1 MYIFFIILKLIPTSF
16 NHWTQKNRTARYDCL
31 YSKTQ
36 VPFPFTLLYIAS
48 VFKDLPIHISLWY
61 KNKKVI
67 PEYSDHFQ
75 FIFKVN
81 ILSSE
86 LKYAS

>member
-16 NHWTQKNRTARYDCL
+16 NHWTQKTEQLDMTAYTVRHEYNSPL
-31 YSKTQ
+31 HK
-36 VPFPFTLLYIAS
+36 YIAS
-48 VFKDLPIHISLWY
+48 VFKDLPINISLWY
-61 KNKKVI
+61 KNKKTI
-67 PEYSDHFQ
+67 AKYSDHFQ